1 MIERSEFAQP
11 GLEYRGVTLWML
23 DDKLEKD
30 ECARQIRSFAE
41 AGWGALI
48 TRTFN
53 GLRTEYLS
61 EEWMEIMREAI
72 DVGGETGLKVW
83 LQAGYM
89 PSAIPELKEEHTH
102 RVLVRLGQDE
112 SPAEGDHLVRR
123 EGDYAYYWR
132 KFEHV
137 LDLLKPAAVQDY
149 LRQAY
154 EETWL
159 GRFGDAFGGTV
170 ETIWVD
176 EPHFRPPLLP
186 WNEELPG
193 VFARQWGYALT
204 DHVAELYAPVG
215 DYEMV
220 RHHYWRTVTDM
231 FMDAYFAEIGQWCA
245 AHGVKFGGHA
255 MGEDSLH
262 AQISWTGAAMRC
274 YEHMQLPGID
284 HLTLSLSW
292 PNWHKFIF
300 TPKQCSS
307 AAHQL
312 GRDQILAEMYGVSS
326 QRISFEERKM
336 LAHWLAALGITYRCY
351 HGSFYSMRGVRK
363 RIYAPHL
370 SYQQPWWPENRRIAD
385 YFTRLSYA
393 LRQGQFQADALI
405 IHPIE
410 SAFCRFDPTYKEPPA
425 ERVLG
430 RRPKRMVGQPELEEM
445 NDSLQTLSE
454 HLLDIQRGFE
464 YADEHL
470 LALHGRVA
478 DGQLA
483 LGQMSYRVAILPAT
497 LTLRRSTV
505 DLLNAFIDAGGTV
518 LSVGELPARIDGR
531 ADPAIQALNQ
541 RALPVE
547 NSPEALRRALDLLVP
562 ASVEVSF
569 AAAKPANIWVHER
582 RLPGQRILFL
592 ANTTRVEGLDTAEQ
606 EETLQAQVRICGAGR
621 LERWDLETSEV
632 AAIPQRQVGDQ
643 IVAELTFPPVGA
655 HLLVLQENE
664 APIQLEPAAPRVTRS
679 VTLPGPYTVRRGDPN
694 ALTLD
699 TCRYR
704 RGQGEWSAELPV
716 IAVQEILDD
725 EGYRGPL
732 SLRFRFQVS
741 HKPANLQVVIED
753 AADWKIE
760 VNGQAVAYAG
770 LPYYVDRSFLPVE
783 ITPLAQVGANTI
795 ELTRE
800 FQPVAKAAFSL
811 GSLFQT
817 HTGVELESI
826 YLIGDFS
833 VNGTPS
839 LRAWRPRCVRFAP
852 NFVLAREDGRTH
864 GDLVAAGYP
873 FFAGRITLA
882 TTAHLAAP
890 AAGERIVLALP
901 NLDLPLAQVRVNGQE
916 AGAILWPPYEIDITA
931 LARPGENEIAVEL
944 ITSLRNLLGPHHRLD
959 GERDDVWGNPHYSGR
974 YESGKDWYS
983 RRGEPGVE
991 WTDDYFVLAY
1001 GPKRPLMIEYRA

>member
-1 MIERSEFAQP
+1 MDHSEFAQP
-11 GLEYRGVTLWML
+11 GLEYRGVTLWMMN
-23 DDKLEKD
+23 DKLERD
-30 ECARQIRSFAE
+30 ECARQIRGFAE

-61 EEWMEIMREAI
+61 EEWMEIIRETIA
-72 DVGGETGLKVW
+72 VAGELGLKVW

-89 PSAIPELKEEHTH
+89 PSAIPDLEDEHTH
-102 RVLVRLGQDE
+102 RVLVRRGRDE
-112 SPAEGDHLVRR
+112 PAE
-123 EGDYAYYWR
+123 EGDRLVHREDGYAYYWR

-137 LDLLKPAAVQDY
+137 LDLLKPAAVREY

-159 GRFGDAFGGTV
+159 KRFGDSFGNTV

-186 WNEELPG
+186 WNEELPE
-193 VFARQWGYALT
+193 VFAKRWGYSLIE
-204 DHVAELYAPVG
+204 HVAALYAPVG
-215 DYEMV
+215 DYQHV

-231 FMDAYFAEIGQWCA
+231 FMEAYFAEIGRWCA

-300 TPKQCSS
+300 TPKQCASV
-307 AAHQL
+307 AHQL
-312 GRDQILAEMYGVSS
+312 GREQILAEMYGVSS
-326 QRISFEERKM
+326 QRISFEERRM
-336 LAHWLAALGITYRCY
+336 LAHWLAVLGINYRCY

-385 YFTRLSYA
+385 YFARLSYA
-393 LRQGQFQADALI
+393 LRQGTYQADVLV

-430 RRPKRMVGQPELEEM
+430 RRPKRMVGQPELEEL
-445 NDSLQTLSE
+445 NDSLQQLSE

-464 YADEHL
+464 YGDEHL
-470 LALHGRVA
+470 LSLHGRVA
-478 DGQLA
+478 NGCLVV
-483 LGQMSYRVAILPAT
+483 GQMPYRVVILPKM

-505 DLLNAFIDAGGTV
+505 DLLTAFLDAGGVV
-518 LSVGELPARIDGR
+518 LAAGELPTRIDGWS
-531 ADPAIQALNQ
+531 DPAIRAVNQRLIAVENAPDALRQALD
-541 RALPVE
+541 R
-547 NSPEALRRALDLLVP
+547 LVP
-562 ASVEVSF
+562 ASVEVAISPEK
-569 AAAKPANIWVHER
+569 AANIWVHER
-582 RLPGQRILFL
+582 RTAGQRILFM
-592 ANTTRVEGLDTAEQ
+592 ANTTRVEGLDTADQ
-606 EETLQAQVRICGAGR
+606 EETLQAQVRIRGVGR
-621 LERWDLETSEV
+621 LERWDLETGEV
-632 AAIPQRQVGDQ
+632 TLVPQRQVGDQ
-643 IVAELTFPPVGA
+643 VVTDLTFPPVGA
-655 HLLVLQENE
+655 HLLVLQEAE
-664 APIQLEPAAPRVTRS
+664 QPIQLDATPQRVTRRQ
-679 VTLPGPYTVRRGDPN
+679 TLPGPYAIRRGDPN

-699 TCRYR
+699 TCCYR
-704 RGQGEWSAELPV
+704 REQGEWSAELPV
-716 IAVQEILDD
+716 IAVQEILEDD
-725 EGYRGPL
+725 EYNGPV

-741 HKPANLQVVIED
+741 HKPAKLQVVIED
-753 AADWKIE
+753 ATEYDIW

-770 LPYYVDRSFLPVE
+770 LPYYVDRSFLPVD
-783 ITPLAQVGANTI
+783 ISGLVRVGANTI

-800 FQPVAKAAFSL
+800 FHPTAKAAFSL

-817 HTGVELESI
+817 HTGTELESI
-826 YLIGDFS
+826 YLIGDFA
-833 VNGTPS
+833 VRGTVS
-839 LRAWRPRCVRFAP
+839 TRAWRPRCVRFAP
-852 NFVLAREDGRTH
+852 DFVITREDARCH
-864 GDLVAAGYP
+864 GDLVMAGYP
-873 FFAGRITLA
+873 FFAGRISLVA
-882 TTAHLAAP
+882 TAQIETP
-890 AAGERIVLALP
+890 ADGERIILTLP
-901 NLDLPLAQVRVNGQE
+901 NLDLPLAKVRVNQQD
-916 AGAILWPPYEIDITA
+916 AGAILWPPYELDITA
-931 LARPGENEIAVEL
+931 LARPGTNAIEVEL

-959 GERDDVWGNPHYSGR
+959 GERDDVWGNPHYSAR
-974 YESGKDWYS
+974 YDSGKDWYA

-991 WTDDYFVLAY
+991 WTDDYFVLAC
-1001 GPKRPLMIEYRA
+1001 GLKQPMIVEYRI